1 MIDFETTIA
10 AISTPSGVG
19 GIAVVRVSGKNAFHI
34 CDQIFTSINGNKM
47 ADTKGY
53 HILFGKIFDGD
64 RVVDEVLVSIF
75 RNPNSFTGE
84 NTVEI
89 SCHGSLYVQQ
99 EILRLLLKSGAVLAS
114 PGEFT
119 QRAFMNGKLDLSQAE
134 AVADLIA
141 SKSEASHRLAI
152 NQLRGSFSSELS
164 NLRNKLL
171 TFTSL
176 VELELDFSE
185 EEVEFA
191 NRKQLTDLAVDIHKK
206 IENLAKS
213 FRLGNAIKNGIPVTI
228 VGETNVGKST
238 LLNRLLHEDKAIV
251 SDIHGT
257 TRDVIE
263 DTIVINGILFRF
275 IDTAGIRETNDTIE
289 NLGIEKTY
297 QKMAQAEIVLWVID
311 ARESIDNIN
320 KMAQNILSQTTD
332 KKLLVVINK
341 NDLVDDAKR
350 QEISLLLKQEEC
362 VFISA
367 KKEENIQTLEEK
379 LYHISQMESLG
390 QQDII
395 VTNMRHYEALCQAL
409 TAIERVED
417 GLNSG
422 ISGDF
427 LSQDIRE
434 CSHYLGEITGEITND
449 EVLGNIF
456 SHFCI
461 GK

>member
-1 MIDFETTIA
+1 MRQLKIT
-10 AISTPSGVG
+10 
-19 GIAVVRVSGKNAFHI
+19 K
-34 CDQIFTSINGNKM
+34 SITN
-47 ADTKGY
+47 
-53 HILFGKIFDGD
+53 
-64 RVVDEVLVSIF
+64 RE
-75 RNPNSFTGE
+75 GE
-84 NTVEI
+84 SLDKYLQEI
-89 SCHGSLYVQQ
+89 SK
-99 EILRLLLKSGAVLAS
+99 EELLSV
-114 PGEFT
+114 
-119 QRAFMNGKLDLSQAE
+119 
-134 AVADLIA
+134 
-141 SKSEASHRLAI
+141 
-152 NQLRGSFSSELS
+152 
-164 NLRNKLL
+164 
-171 TFTSL
+171 
-176 VELELDFSE
+176 E

-263 DTIVINGILFRF
+263 DTIVINGVLFRF

-341 NDLVDDAKR
+341 NDLIDDAKR
-350 QEISLLLKQEEC
+350 QEISLVLKQQESL
-362 VFISA
+362 FISA
-367 KKEENIQTLEEK
+367 KKEENIHTLEEK